1 MLQISQQDQVTSIQ
15 MCHGKVN
22 AIDIEFS
29 EALIAAIEEGEQSES
44 VCLVIRS
51 NTSNKVFSAGIDLK
65 RLVAEPTSYSRNYLP
80 SLIRL
85 FERIYFCS
93 KPTLAVVEGVAIAGG
108 CVISA
113 ACTRRIGTPD
123 AAFGMPN
130 KKLDV
135 PIPQL
140 APLILEE
147 AVSGS
152 VAHQL
157 HSDQLFSSQQAIDC
171 GLLKEIVHREQ
182 LAERILHHAKA
193 LSTQAFRARPRDEDQ
208 LVRFAQQDQKMIDI
222 WCTVE
227 LRTRVST
234 YIESIGGR

>member
-1 MLQISQQDQVTSIQ
+1 MLQISHQDHVTSIQ

-29 EALIAAIEEGEQSES
+29 EALIAAIDAGEKSEAT
-44 VCLVIRS
+44 CLVIRS
-51 NTSNKVFSAGIDLK
+51 ATHSKVFSAGIDLK
-65 RLVAEPTSYSRNYLP
+65 RVVAEPPSYVREYLP

-108 CVISA
+108 CVMSA
-113 ACTRRIGTPD
+113 ACTRRIGTT
-123 AAFGMPN
+123 AANFGMPN

-140 APLILEE
+140 APIILQE

-152 VAHQL
+152 AAQQL
-157 HSDQLFSSQQAIDC
+157 HSDRLFSSEQAFDC
-171 GLLKEIVHREQ
+171 GLLDEIVHED
-182 LAERILHHAKA
+182 LEERTTHHAKELA
-193 LSTQAFRARPRDEDQ
+193 SQAFSARHRDEKHMET
-208 LVRFAQQDQKMIDI
+208 LVKQDEQMIDV
-222 WCTVE
+222 WTTVE
-227 LRTRVST
+227 LRARVLA
-234 YIESIGGR
+234 YINSIGTR